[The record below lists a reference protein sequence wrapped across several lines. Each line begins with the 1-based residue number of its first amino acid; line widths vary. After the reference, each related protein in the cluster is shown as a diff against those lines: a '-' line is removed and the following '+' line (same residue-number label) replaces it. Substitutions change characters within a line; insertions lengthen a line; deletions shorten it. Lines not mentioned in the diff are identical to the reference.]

1 MLFSLGINTTW
12 PISHITYW
20 IISWDLKLPGVCSK
34 KMHASEPCDQG
45 NFFKKKVQKVCFL
58 ANFIIGNTSKMLCFG
73 YMLASPHGSSFAII
87 CSQHVW
93 IDLYINIYFYLFIS
107 SLIFFPLHALVTEWS
122 GGLYVSPTIAGSRPG
137 GLIAGAWAAMMS
149 LGLEGNILIL
159 VKGICNSRGI
169 LLFIMRVPSGVIQR
183 PGQPT
188 HHLFLH
194 MMYRGSI
201 KEMDRWYFSYVRCL
215 LEVYFFR
222 SVGLKTDSKRCLGA
236 LNSLDNFTWTSIW
249 IRF

>member
-45 NFFKKKVQKVCFL
+45 FFFFKKGAKSMFPCQF
-58 ANFIIGNTSKMLCFG
+58 FIGNTSKMLCFG

-107 SLIFFPLHALVTEWS
+107 SLNFFPLHASVTEWS

-159 VKGICNSRGI
+159 VKGICNRKYGKNLCSTNMDVGYCFSSCGSPVALSKDLGSPPITCFTHDVSWINKRNGPMI
-169 LLFIMRVPSGVIQR
+169 L
-183 PGQPT
+183 
-188 HHLFLH
+188 
-194 MMYRGSI
+194 
-201 KEMDRWYFSYVRCL
+201 
-215 LEVYFFR
+215 
-222 SVGLKTDSKRCLGA
+222 
-236 LNSLDNFTWTSIW
+236 SLC
-249 IRF
+249 